1 MTEFGPTKNTEINEK
16 TERFLHLLTENQGR
30 VYAYVLSLCPH
41 RSDAD
46 DIMQDTITVMWRKF
60 DDYKKGTDFIAWAI
74 TIAKYTIFSF
84 MRKKK
89 KGHLHFDEATM
100 NTLEGRSKRM
110 VKAIDSKVDAL
121 EECIKKLPD
130 SDTKLLKLRYF
141 EDLSVKTIAG
151 RFDRSTRSIYK
162 NISRVHLA
170 LIRCIKRSLDGEVVS

>member
-1 MTEFGPTKNTEINEK
+1 MTEFDPMTNTEADEK

-30 VYAYVLSLCPH
+30 VYAYILSLCPH

-60 DDYKKGTDFIAWAI
+60 ADYKKGTDFIAWAI

-100 NTLEGRSKRM
+100 NTLESKSKRV

-121 EECIKKLPD
+121 EECLKKLPD
-130 SDTKLLKLRYF
+130 SDAKLLKLRYF
-141 EDLSVKTIAG
+141 EDLSVKIIAT
-151 RFDRSTRSIYK
+151 RFDRSTRNIYK

-170 LIRCIKRSLDGEVVS
+170 LIRCIKRSLAREVVS